1 MKRLRAMRTAQGLS
15 LRALG
20 DLSGVHYVSLAK
32 MEAGKLDPRLSSVRR
47 VAKALGVSVSELIG
61 EQPVTSRGGK
71 SHGTDQTKGRVV
83 RGVSRRG

>member
-1 MKRLRAMRTAQGLS
+1 MKRLRAMRTTQGLS

-32 MEAGKLDPRLSSVRR
+32 MEAGRLDPRLSSVRR
-47 VAKALGVSVSELIG
+47 VAEALGVSVSELIG
-61 EQPVTSRGGK
+61 EQPITKGRK
-71 SHGTDQTKGRVV
+71 FHGINQTKGRVV

>member
-1 MKRLRAMRTAQGLS
+1 MRTTQGLS

-32 MEAGKLDPRLSSVRR
+32 MEVGQLDPRLSSVRR

-61 EQPVTSRGGK
+61 EQPFKQGGR
-71 SHGTDQTKGRVV
+71 HGTDKKEG
-83 RGVSRRG
+83 